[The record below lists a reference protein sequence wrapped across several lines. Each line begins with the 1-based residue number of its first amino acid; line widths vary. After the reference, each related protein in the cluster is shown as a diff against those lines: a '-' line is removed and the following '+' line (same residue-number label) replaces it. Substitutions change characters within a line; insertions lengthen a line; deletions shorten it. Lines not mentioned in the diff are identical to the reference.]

1 MPRPGNQSNLLILIH
16 VLRNTVSTKTWRL
29 CQSEKK
35 DLNILISSRAKRA
48 GQGASHLRYHVGL
61 ITSFFRRNLINIVL
75 QRGLLSQAA
84 CWVLT
89 AEFHP
94 ANILQRCDH
103 HPSKQQLLPYDI
115 GNEVK
120 PWYTK
125 NSGHGKTDDDLKHLE
140 GFNLHWMGQKQRAY
154 ETRQLTWQ
162 VGLSSIFRLM
172 KSSTWRIVASPD
184 TRT

>member
-1 MPRPGNQSNLLILIH
+1 MPRPGNQSNRLILMN

-35 DLNILISSRAKRA
+35 DLNILNRAQGKRA
-48 GQGASHLRYHVGL
+48 GQGASHLKHHAGL
-61 ITSFFRRNLINIVL
+61 IASLFRRNLINIVL
-75 QRGLLSQAA
+75 QRWLLSEAA

-89 AEFHP
+89 AVFDP
-94 ANILQRCDH
+94 AYILQGWY
-103 HPSKQQLLPYDI
+103 PNPLKQQLPYDI
-115 GNEVK
+115 SNEVK
-120 PWYTK
+120 PRYPK
-125 NSGHGKTDDDLKHLE
+125 NSGHGKAHNDFKHFE
-140 GFNLHWMGQKQRAY
+140 GFNLHQTGQK
-154 ETRQLTWQ
+154 EPVCTTRQLTWQ